1 MKQKINP
8 LNDLLNSISSKDVI
22 INWMED
28 QDNHLIFKIAQ
39 NLNNS
44 FQVPLWTELELKTDE
59 DLLYDIENT
68 NCITVEIL
76 KSAILESV
84 IYKQ

>member
-1 MKQKINP
+1 MKQIKKP
-8 LNDLLNSISSKDVI
+8 LNNILNGISSKDCI
-22 INWMED
+22 INLIED
-28 QDNHLIFKIAQ
+28 QDHNLILKVAQ